1 MKRILARPLFL
12 LFFILIQVVATTAA
26 NVYSVEDVPNVRL
39 RDKRMH
45 VSDPERILSDETVIR
60 LNRMLTLLEDSTS
73 IEVAVVVVPAVPD
86 GDCFSFAFNLG
97 RTWGVGK
104 QETDNGLVVL
114 LSTGDRCV
122 QFSTGYGLE
131 GILPDALCKRIQT
144 KYMNP
149 YFSKG
154 EWDRGMLTGM
164 AAVCSVL
171 DGSMSAGSA
180 GGKGDDSFIAVL
192 LFFIIGFALF
202 GSGVSFYAMR
212 KERRCPNCRKYK
224 LHRVNTVCLSDKNG
238 VKEELVTYRCAECG
252 HTVSRK
258 VKKHIRRDNDDFGS
272 GSGGGPIFWGGGFGG
287 GSGGFGGGSFGGG
300 SFGGGGSGS
309 KF

>member
-1 MKRILARPLFL
+1 MPFQQGLA
-12 LFFILIQVVATTAA
+12 
-26 NVYSVEDVPNVRL
+26 
-39 RDKRMH
+39 
-45 VSDPERILSDETVIR
+45 
-60 LNRMLTLLEDSTS
+60 
-73 IEVAVVVVPAVPD
+73 
-86 GDCFSFAFNLG
+86 
-97 RTWGVGK
+97 
-104 QETDNGLVVL
+104 
-114 LSTGDRCV
+114 
-122 QFSTGYGLE
+122 
-131 GILPDALCKRIQT
+131 KRIQT

-180 GGKGDDSFIAVL
+180 GGKDDDSFIAVL

-202 GSGVSFYAMR
+202 GSGISFYAMR

-224 LHRVNTVCLSDKNG
+224 LHRVNTVCLSDKDG

>member
-1 MKRILARPLFL
+1 M
-12 LFFILIQVVATTAA
+12 
-26 NVYSVEDVPNVRL
+26 
-39 RDKRMH
+39 
-45 VSDPERILSDETVIR
+45 
-60 LNRMLTLLEDSTS
+60 
-73 IEVAVVVVPAVPD
+73 
-86 GDCFSFAFNLG
+86 
-97 RTWGVGK
+97 GK

-180 GGKGDDSFIAVL
+180 GGKDDDSFIAVL

-202 GSGVSFYAMR
+202 GSGISFYAMR

-224 LHRVNTVCLSDKNG
+224 LHRVNTVCLSDKDG